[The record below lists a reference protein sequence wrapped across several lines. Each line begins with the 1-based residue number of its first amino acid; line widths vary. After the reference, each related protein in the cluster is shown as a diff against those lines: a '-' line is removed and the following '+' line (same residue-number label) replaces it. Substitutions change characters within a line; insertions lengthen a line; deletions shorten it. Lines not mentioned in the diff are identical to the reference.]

1 MQLHREMQS
10 IRDAGGEVF
19 AIGNGSP
26 SFIAGFRE
34 TTKYDGPI
42 YTDPSLAVYQA
53 AQLKRGVLKTLNPL
67 ALGKT
72 LGALT
77 RGHRQGRTQGDTWQQ
92 GGVLI
97 VAVDGAVKW
106 HHASERPGDNA
117 EPREIVAALKA

>member
-1 MQLHREMQS
+1 MEALERYTGVYAFGPREGDR
-10 IRDAGGEVF
+10 IEVG
-19 AIGNGSP
+19 INKG
-26 SFIAGFRE
+26 
-34 TTKYDGPI
+34 
-42 YTDPSLAVYQA
+42 A

-72 LGALT
+72 IGAFA
-77 RGHRQGRTQGDTWQQ
+77 RGHRQGLTQGDTWQQ

-97 VAVDGAVKW
+97 VAADGAVKW